1 MVTNV
6 NLADSYFKN
15 DAIQI
20 LNNGFLDENPRPKYS
35 DGTPAYT
42 RSLNQMYRK
51 YDLSKNQYPIM
62 TLRPQAW
69 KSAIKEILWI
79 YQDASNDLELLRS
92 KYNVRYWDEWDVGD
106 GTIGARYGETIN
118 RHYNM
123 DDFIN
128 DLKSNPFG
136 RRHIIDLWQ
145 VDDFKEPGLNPC
157 AFLTMWNVR
166 KTKNKYYIDMTLIQR
181 SGDMCAASGAGG
193 INEIQYCAMM
203 LMICKCIGYEPGVFV
218 HFVQNEQIYDR
229 HYDNVKIMLS
239 RPSLG
244 QPVLRLDTDNTDFHK
259 FTIDDFK
266 LIFDCNITKEN
277 PQLTFDLGI

>member
-1 MVTNV
+1 MISNI
-6 NLADSYFKN
+6 NIADSYFKN

-20 LNNGFLDENPRPKYS
+20 LNNGYLDENPRPKYS
-35 DGTPAYT
+35 DGIPAHT
-42 RSLNQMYRK
+42 RSINQVYRK
-51 YDLSKNQYPIM
+51 YDLSKNQFPFM
-62 TLRPQAW
+62 TLRPQPW

-79 YQDASNDLELLRS
+79 YQDASNDLEVLRS
-92 KYNVRYWDEWDVGD
+92 KYNVQYWDEWDVGD
-106 GTIGARYGETIN
+106 GTIGSRYGETIK
-118 RHYNM
+118 RHYNIGE
-123 DDFIN
+123 FIN

-166 KTKNKYYIDMTLIQR
+166 KTKTTYYIDMTLVQR

-193 INEIQYCAMM
+193 INEIQYCALMM
-203 LMICKCIGYEPGVFV
+203 MICKSTGYEPGIFV

-229 HYDNVKIMLS
+229 HYDNVRIMLS

-244 QPVLRLDTDNTDFHK
+244 QPILKLDTKNTDFYK

-266 LIFDCNITKEN
+266 LVFDHNIAKEN
-277 PQLTFDLGI
+277 PQLQFDLGI